1 MKCSS
6 LSPFL
11 HNKYSSWVI
20 TMFNDISLI
29 NSLYW
34 YSSHLDFSTASYAEN
49 GLRIKQMKASMKYIC
64 ITLHCIYISACIG
77 QAIQHN
83 HLRRLTKYV
92 SICFPLVHF
101 LSFMLW
107 QCADRLVRFTYENW
121 LVRTRKRS
129 WFGLK
134 YLFRSP
140 QTGRRCHRVS
150 VKTGD
155 VWISFFQVFFAI
167 NAARNCSQSLL
178 KYIQWFHTH
187 SC

>member
-34 YSSHLDFSTASYAEN
+34 YISHLDFSTASYAEN
-49 GLRIKQMKASMKYIC
+49 GLRIKQMKANMKYIC
-64 ITLHCIYISACIG
+64 ITLHCIYISAYIG

-92 SICFPLVHF
+92 SICFPLVPF

-107 QCADRLVRFTYENW
+107 HCADRLVRFTYENW
-121 LVRTRKRS
+121 LVRARKRS

-167 NAARNCSQSLL
+167 NTARNCPKVS
-178 KYIQWFHTH
+178 
-187 SC
+187 